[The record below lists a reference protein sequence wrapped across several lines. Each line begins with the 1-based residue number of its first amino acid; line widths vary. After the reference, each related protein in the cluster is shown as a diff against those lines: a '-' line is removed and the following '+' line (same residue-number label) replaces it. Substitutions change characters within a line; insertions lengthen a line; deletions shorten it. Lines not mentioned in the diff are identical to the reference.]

1 MHFRKGSC
9 CMYAEISKNA
19 VLFYKALQD
28 KWCAEQT
35 YIGSPSNA
43 VWSCCQAVEKSM
55 KGLLQCYGV
64 DAGGT
69 HDLSILLESIENE
82 TELSNKS
89 VGLIHDL
96 ARYDQRIRYKN
107 LKNDPT
113 VEEAKGVIIDANEV
127 INEIIQH
134 PKCSAFAS
142 EAKEVYEKMLQ
153 KNIDNA
159 ANEL

>member
-1 MHFRKGSC
+1 
-9 CMYAEISKNA
+9 MYAEISRNA

-28 KWCAEQT
+28 KWCAEQI

-43 VWSCCQAVEKSM
+43 VWSCCQAVEKCM

-64 DAGGT
+64 DAGST
-69 HDLSILLESIENE
+69 HDLSILLEFIENE
-82 TELSNKS
+82 TGLSNNS
-89 VGLIHDL
+89 IGLIHDL

-107 LKNDPT
+107 LKSDPT
-113 VEEAKGVIIDANEV
+113 VEEAKGVLADANEV

-142 EAKEVYEKMLQ
+142 EAKVVYEKLLQ
-153 KNIDNA
+153 ANIDGA
-159 ANEL
+159 VQK

>member
-1 MHFRKGSC
+1 
-9 CMYAEISKNA
+9 MYAEISKNA

-43 VWSCCQAVEKSM
+43 VWSCCQAVEKCM

-69 HDLSILLESIENE
+69 HDLGILLELVENE
-82 TELSNKS
+82 TELSS
-89 VGLIHDL
+89 ESIGLIHDL

-107 LKNDPT
+107 LKSDPT
-113 VEEAKGVIIDANEV
+113 VEDAKGVIADTSEV
-127 INEIIQH
+127 LNEITQH
-134 PKCSAFAS
+134 PKCTVFAR
-142 EAKEVYEKMLQ
+142 EAKEVYDKLLQ
-153 KNIDNA
+153 ANIDRSL
-159 ANEL
+159 E

>member
-1 MHFRKGSC
+1 
-9 CMYAEISKNA
+9 MYAEISKNA

-43 VWSCCQAVEKSM
+43 VWSCCQAVEKCM

-69 HDLSILLESIENE
+69 HDLAILLELVENE
-82 TELSNKS
+82 TELSS
-89 VGLIHDL
+89 DSIGLIHDL

-107 LKNDPT
+107 LKSDPT
-113 VEEAKGVIIDANEV
+113 VEDAKGVIADASEV
-127 INEIIQH
+127 LNEITQH
-134 PKCSAFAS
+134 PKCSSFAR
-142 EAKEVYEKMLQ
+142 EAKEVYDKLLQ
-153 KNIDNA
+153 ANIDRTH
-159 ANEL
+159 E